1 MSSHRII
8 AIDGPAASGK
18 STVALALAQRLGFS
32 YVNSGAMYRAVTW
45 HVLQRSVDV
54 HEPAAVTA
62 AVEQA
67 KIVCELVD
75 NRSRILIDEQDPAS
89 NLREDNVNRA
99 VSIVSS
105 IPRIRQ
111 ILVARM
117 RECAKADDVVMEGR
131 DIGSVVFPETP
142 FKFYIDAS
150 PELRVQRRLAEG
162 QRDEIVARDRAD
174 SSRAASPLIVAPDA
188 EVIDT
193 SVLTVEGVV
202 NEIMRRLKQKGL
214 PTLTT

>member
-1 MSSHRII
+1 MPSHRII

-18 STVALALAQRLGFS
+18 SSVALALAQRLGFS
-32 YVNSGAMYRAVTW
+32 HVNSGAMYRAVTW

-54 HEPAAVTA
+54 HQPAAVVA
-62 AVEQA
+62 AVEQS

-75 NRSRILIDEQDPAS
+75 SQSRILINDQDPTS
-89 NLREDNVNRA
+89 HLRDDNVNRA

-105 IPRIRQ
+105 IPRVRQ

-117 RECAKADDVVMEGR
+117 RECAKANNVVMEGR
-131 DIGSVVFPETP
+131 DIGSVVFPDTP

-150 PELRVQRRLAEG
+150 PEVRVQRRQAEG
-162 QRDEIVARDRAD
+162 QRDEIAARDRAD

-188 EVIDT
+188 ELIDT
-193 SVLTVEGVV
+193 SALTIDGVV
-202 NEIMRRLKQKGL
+202 NEIIRRLKQKGL
-214 PTLTT
+214 PI

>member
-18 STVALALAQRLGFS
+18 SSVALALAQRLGFS

-45 HVLQRSVDV
+45 YVLQRNVDV
-54 HEPAAVTA
+54 HEPAAVVA
-62 AVEQA
+62 AVEQS

-75 NRSRILIDEQDPAS
+75 KQSRIFIDDYDPTS
-89 NLREDNVNRA
+89 HLRDDNVNRA

-105 IPRIRQ
+105 IPRVRE
-111 ILVARM
+111 ILVPRM
-117 RECAKADDVVMEGR
+117 CECAKAKNVVMEGR

-142 FKFYIDAS
+142 FKFYIDAL
-150 PELRVQRRLAEG
+150 PEVRVQRRQAEG
-162 QRDEIVARDRAD
+162 QRDEIAARDRAD

-188 EVIDT
+188 EMIDT
-193 SVLTVEGVV
+193 STLTIDGVV
-202 NEIMRRLKQKGL
+202 NEIMRRLKRKGL
-214 PTLTT
+214 PI

>member
-18 STVALALAQRLGFS
+18 SSVAFALAQRLGFS

-45 HVLQRSVDV
+45 HVLQRGVDV
-54 HEPAAVTA
+54 HEPAAVVA
-62 AVEQA
+62 IVEQS
-67 KIVCELVD
+67 KIVCELVH
-75 NRSRILIDEQDPAS
+75 NQSYILIDDQDPTS
-89 NLREDNVNRA
+89 HLRDDNVNRA

-105 IPRIRQ
+105 IPRVRQ
-111 ILVARM
+111 ILVPRM
-117 RECAKADDVVMEGR
+117 RQCAKADNVVMEGR

-150 PELRVQRRLAEG
+150 PEVRVQRRRAEG
-162 QRDEIVARDRAD
+162 QRDEIAARDRAD

-193 SVLTVEGVV
+193 STLTIEGVV
-202 NEIMRRLKQKGL
+202 NEIMRRLQQKGL
-214 PTLTT
+214 SI